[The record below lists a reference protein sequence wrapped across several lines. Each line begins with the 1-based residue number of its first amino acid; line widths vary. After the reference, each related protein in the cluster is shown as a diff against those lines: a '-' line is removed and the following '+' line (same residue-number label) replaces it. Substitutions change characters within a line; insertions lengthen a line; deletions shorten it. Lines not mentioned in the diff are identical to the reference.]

1 MGRGGAGWDYEVSRR
16 GGEMVRRCSLASELD
31 GWMAG
36 WMAGRAMPGQACP
49 GRAGLAEP
57 VTVEGIRQA

>member
-1 MGRGGAGWDYEVSRR
+1 
-16 GGEMVRRCSLASELD
+16 MVRRCSLASEMD
-31 GWMAG
+31 G